1 MECGGVKFM
10 SWIQDGDFADFR
22 GVSNPLWSVSSLVM
36 LMPAEY
42 SKRAL
47 IGLFDYVS
55 GKLQSETHTEQV
67 QQIESSGDT
76 PVVAVSL
83 VTLLDVI
90 SQYLVYGEHVS
101 SEDLTI
107 REAVSNIDSELE
119 AILKNRGDE
128 GRENNE

>member
-10 SWIQDGDFADFR
+10 SWIQEGDFADFR

-55 GKLQSETHTEQV
+55 EKLQSEIHTEQV
-67 QQIESSGDT
+67 QQIGSSGAT

-101 SEDLTI
+101 SEDLAI
-107 REAVSNIDSELE
+107 REAVSKIDSELE

>member
-1 MECGGVKFM
+1 MECGEVKYM

-55 GKLQSETHTEQV
+55 GKLQATALTEQD
-67 QQIESSGDT
+67 QQVESSEGT

-128 GRENNE
+128 RRENNE